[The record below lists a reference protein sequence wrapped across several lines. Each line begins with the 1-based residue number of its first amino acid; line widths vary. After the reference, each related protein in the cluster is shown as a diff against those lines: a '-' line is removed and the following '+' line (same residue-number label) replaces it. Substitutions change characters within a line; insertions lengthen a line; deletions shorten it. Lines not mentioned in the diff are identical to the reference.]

1 MWAPQTQPS
10 GPPVPSHPHPRE
22 GEHRAFPQQMNLC
35 HVLVSPRCGLC
46 HRTDDDP
53 EIYGEMCRQDR
64 ICVHENCLVT
74 LHCCP
79 QICCICRKKGAS
91 VRCHNRRC
99 SRTFHFPCGT
109 ERRCVSQF
117 FGEYRSFC
125 WQHRPTQQV
134 QPLRQQHPQ
143 CVICMEEVYTRP
155 SYNTLVCPSCR
166 SAMFHRHCIQVG
178 ALSAALHHFRCP
190 LCQETQTFKDE
201 MLRLGIKIPDRDA
214 AWELAE
220 AFQELYERHSTCDT
234 SVCLLYLGLLSLFRP
249 WRMLLCSSCGS
260 CGTHQQCSA
269 IAEDAESWE
278 CSGCSGVSTGKKRST
293 GMCPCCAAPFIPQPL
308 GGRKGFKE

>member
-1 MWAPQTQPS
+1 MA
-10 GPPVPSHPHPRE
+10 G
-22 GEHRAFPQQMNLC
+22 
-35 HVLVSPRCGLC
+35 CGLC

-64 ICVHENCLVT
+64 ICVHENCLYHATGMYQHGADDEGFFGFLLPDIEQQMQHVAEKVNRMT
-74 LHCCP
+74 CPHRALHCCP

-166 SAMFHRHCIQVG
+166 SAMFHRHCIQRQ

-234 SVCLLYLGLLSLFRP
+234 SVCLCPAGRQHSENMGP

-278 CSGCSGVSTGKKRST
+278 CSGCSGVST
-293 GMCPCCAAPFIPQPL
+293 APSASGLAQ
-308 GGRKGFKE
+308 